1 MAEVFL
7 KNAWYCAGWDYEF
20 HQGRSAIIARK
31 IANERVVLYRKPDG
45 GMVALEDRCPHR
57 QAALSLGR
65 KEGAGLRCMYHG
77 LRFDSHGV
85 CDEIPGQSMIPQGTC
100 VRAFPVVEK
109 DNWVW
114 VWMGEPAKA
123 DPALICFA
131 VGPGDPDWHIRTSQM
146 HVKTNYR
153 REIENLAD
161 LSHIAWVHP
170 HTVGGDRKY
179 SEMKSQHEI
188 TARGINTRTWVR
200 SVAPTGAV
208 VHMFPPGTM
217 LDILLEIQHTVPCN
231 WVMRFRA
238 YSAGIATEGDSD
250 GQLLVDSWT
259 CQTVT
264 PCDDDSVDYYY
275 SWGASRE
282 TEIPGLS
289 DLLGS
294 TLDIAFDED
303 RVMLEA
309 QHIRYQECPDAPR
322 LNIANDA
329 GPIKMLWVLDKLLAE
344 EAAASE
350 GLAAALE
357 RQA

>member
-7 KNAWYCAGWDYEF
+7 RNAWYCAGWDYEI
-20 HQGRSAIIARK
+20 HQGRNAIIARK
-31 IANERVVLYRKPDG
+31 IAGERVVLYRKPDG
-45 GMVALEDRCPHR
+45 GVVAFEDRCPHR

-65 KEGAGLRCMYHG
+65 KEGGGLRCLYHG
-77 LRFDSHGV
+77 LKFDSTGL
-85 CDEIPGQSMIPQGTC
+85 CEEIPGQSLIPPGTC

-123 DPALICFA
+123 DPALICFS
-131 VGPGDPDWHIRTSQM
+131 VGPSDPAWNIRTSQM
-146 HVKTNYR
+146 HVETNYR

-179 SEMKSQHEI
+179 SEMKPHFEI
-188 TARGINTRTWVR
+188 TPRGLNTRSWVR

-208 VHMFPPGTM
+208 VHLFPEGTL
-217 LDILLEIQHTVPCN
+217 LDIYLDIQHTVPCN
-231 WVMRFRA
+231 WIMRFRA
-238 YSAGIATEGDSD
+238 FTAGTATVGESD
-250 GQLLVDSWT
+250 GQLLVDTWT
-259 CQTVT
+259 CQAVT

-275 SWGASRE
+275 SWGASNE
-282 TEIPGLS
+282 TELPGLS

-294 TLDIAFDED
+294 TLDVAFEED
-303 RVMLEA
+303 RIMLEA
-309 QHIRYQECPDAPR
+309 QHQRHKERPDAPR

-329 GPIKMLWVLDKLLAE
+329 GPVKMLWVLDKLLAE
-344 EAAASE
+344 ERAAAMPSFSPQ
-350 GLAAALE
+350 A
-357 RQA
+357 RQS